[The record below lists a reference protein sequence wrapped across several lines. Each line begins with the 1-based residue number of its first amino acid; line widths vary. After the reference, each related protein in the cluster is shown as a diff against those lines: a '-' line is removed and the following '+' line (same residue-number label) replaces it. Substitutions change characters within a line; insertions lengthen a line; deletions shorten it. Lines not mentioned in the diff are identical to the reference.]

1 MKLSNKTY
9 DILKWLVWVFLPAL
23 SVFLGVLGKSF
34 GWENTDVLLTVLTA
48 FTAFLG
54 AITGVSNRE
63 FNKEEDA

>member
-9 DILKWLVWVFLPAL
+9 DVLKWLVWVFLPAL
-23 SVFLGVLGKSF
+23 GVFLGVLGQSF
-34 GWENTDVLLTVLTA
+34 GWESTDVALTILTA

-63 FNKEEDA
+63 FNKEGE

>member
-9 DILKWLVWVFLPAL
+9 DVLKWLVWVFLPAL
-23 SVFLGVLGKSF
+23 GVFLGVLGQSF
-34 GWENTDVLLTVLTA
+34 GWANTDTALTTLTA

-63 FNKEEDA
+63 FNKEEE

>member
-1 MKLSNKTY
+1 MKLSNKAY

-23 SVFLGVLGKSF
+23 GVFLGVLGQSL
-34 GWENTDVLLTVLTA
+34 GWDNTDTLLTVLTA

-63 FNKEEDA
+63 FNKEDVK